1 MTNNL
6 QDKIIS
12 LIPSES
18 LKKQIRLSGFQFSD
32 KDLLSTAY
40 HYAPDF
46 ETRIELLQMLAQTFS
61 GALKAYVSRLIL
73 VQQQMLESFLTRED
87 DVIYELHIKDTP
99 DAYDERYICLKN
111 KLKIGASL

>member
-40 HYAPDF
+40 H
-46 ETRIELLQMLAQTFS
+46 
-61 GALKAYVSRLIL
+61 
-73 VQQQMLESFLTRED
+73 
-87 DVIYELHIKDTP
+87 
-99 DAYDERYICLKN
+99 
-111 KLKIGASL
+111 